1 MTKYIKIFV
10 VFTVVC
16 LCFTSFVACSKPKSD
31 EELIT
36 ARIDKFVKSY
46 NSGDMDEVLE
56 CLDAKTQN
64 AFKASMNI
72 GNMLI
77 SKTGYSVDIS
87 DLFGLSSGSL
97 TLTDRIINMESDTKA
112 TVYVTVRYEDKY
124 SNTQE
129 EAFFTMVK
137 EDDDWFI
144 NNFESK

>member
-1 MTKYIKIFV
+1 
-10 VFTVVC
+10 
-16 LCFTSFVACSKPKSD
+16 
-31 EELIT
+31 
-36 ARIDKFVKSY
+36 
-46 NSGDMDEVLE
+46 MDEVLE

-77 SKTGYSVDIS
+77 GKTGYSVDIS